1 MTMRHWITSFLLLDI
16 GCSMAAGAP
25 HYKARS
31 AIDPEAIG
39 RGTVDLKKLKSKLS
53 EYVRRAAHGE
63 KFVITDRGRVLAE
76 LLPPRAD
83 RPSTLAEATLAEAVQ
98 QGWLAPPA
106 LASAAPPPRKPVA
119 RFSDVMGELRRD
131 REER

>member
-1 MTMRHWITSFLLLDI
+1 MRHWITSFLLLDI
-16 GCSMAAGAP
+16 GCSMAVGAP
-25 HYKARS
+25 HDKTRS

-39 RGTVDLKKLKSKLS
+39 MGNVDLKKLKSKLR

-63 KFVITDRGRVLAE
+63 RFVITDRGRVLAE

-83 RPSTLAEATLAEAVQ
+83 RRSVLTDATLAEAVQ
-98 QGWLAPPA
+98 QGWLTLPA
-106 LASAAPPPRKPVA
+106 LVSARPPPRKPIA
-119 RFSDVMGELRRD
+119 RFSDLMGELRRD